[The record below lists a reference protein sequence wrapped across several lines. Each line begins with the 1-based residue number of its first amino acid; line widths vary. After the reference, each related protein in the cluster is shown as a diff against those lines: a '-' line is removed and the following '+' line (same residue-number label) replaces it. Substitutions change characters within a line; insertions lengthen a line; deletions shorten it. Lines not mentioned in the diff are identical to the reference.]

1 MPVFAPALAPAG
13 ASSSTLP
20 DAPPCIWVVPF
31 APPRI
36 CVSDEAPCASTGPA
50 SRAEIATA
58 IAEVFTSFIQF
69 SKVLLTTNSSIY
81 SKHRSQRTCPS
92 PDQSLSANGAPAM
105 QAARCGDRAGISGS
119 FCESLA
125 TADRICDASIS
136 SGKFRKNILMHAF
149 DPVAA

>member
-1 MPVFAPALAPAG
+1 MPVFAPALWLAAPAG

-31 APPRI
+31 APPRT

-69 SKVLLTTNSSIY
+69 SKGLLMTSS
-81 SKHRSQRTCPS
+81 
-92 PDQSLSANGAPAM
+92 
-105 QAARCGDRAGISGS
+105 
-119 FCESLA
+119 
-125 TADRICDASIS
+125 SIS
-136 SGKFRKNILMHAF
+136 SDTVHNPNMPIAGSVIIRERRARHASR
-149 DPVAA
+149 AMW

>member
-1 MPVFAPALAPAG
+1 MRSHPIEPSSRPFGSRPAGQSTKKLRPPIATGVLFGEQPDGGDGLLPGGAYRLVAGGVAGPPVVLAAPWGAPLPAPTVPFMPVFAPALWLAAPAG

-58 IAEVFTSFIQF
+58 I
-69 SKVLLTTNSSIY
+69 
-81 SKHRSQRTCPS
+81 
-92 PDQSLSANGAPAM
+92 
-105 QAARCGDRAGISGS
+105 
-119 FCESLA
+119 
-125 TADRICDASIS
+125 
-136 SGKFRKNILMHAF
+136 
-149 DPVAA
+149 